1 MINLHERML
10 LTSAGVE
17 PATSW
22 SPVGRRIQLSHRGR
36 HISDVAYI
44 NVTLYKLI
52 IFNPPLYIISLA
64 FYQNFTLRPSLLP
77 SLNHCSNELSLRV
90 SVTLRHLTNNVAKAL
105 HPTLSQTCQ
114 RLHPTGFSLPCR
126 CDVTAKAAKQRW
138 IRPEQTTN
146 KKKEFSFFHFF
157 FFF

>member
-1 MINLHERML
+1 ML
-10 LTSAGVE
+10 PTLAGVE

-126 CDVTAKAAKQRW
+126 CELLRRQLNNVGSDQNRQPTR
-138 IRPEQTTN
+138 RRN
-146 KKKEFSFFHFF
+146 FHFFIFF